1 MTASLL
7 CVFVEGGGAAAA
19 PLPKVCSPSHPHAL
33 LVHPPPPPYPS
44 LQAIAGIVMMLISAG
59 LFWFWMPHDTSGSGA
74 SYAFTEVGVKSSAGF
89 TEFGA
94 SGSAEPTAPA
104 AAVGGYQGFGSEA
117 AL

>member
-1 MTASLL
+1 
-7 CVFVEGGGAAAA
+7 
-19 PLPKVCSPSHPHAL
+19 
-33 LVHPPPPPYPS
+33 
-44 LQAIAGIVMMLISAG
+44 MMLISAG